1 MRFHSFSVWITL
13 LLVATCLCL
22 LVEAGKDYYK
32 ILDVPRDASKS
43 QIKKHYKKLSRV
55 YHPDKNRDDKQ
66 AEAKFMEISDAY
78 SVLVDDEQRSIYDQY
93 GEEGLK
99 QHNNGGGG
107 QPFQNPFDVFSHFFG
122 GGGGFGGHGQ
132 QQERRGPNLN
142 IELEVTLEDLY
153 NGATVELDIS
163 KQVVCDHC
171 HGSGARRSEDIVTC
185 SVCHGQGVKMQR
197 VQIAPGM
204 VQQFQ
209 QTCDHCGGKGKT
221 IKHACPVCDGKKLR
235 RGNEQHTI
243 SVERGMQNGQTIV
256 LEQEGDEYPD
266 AIPGDVIFSL
276 TTIPHLTF
284 ERKGNNL
291 YTKQHITLVEALA
304 GFEKTLTMLDGS
316 VVKLERSAVTQ
327 YGFVQKIQGAGMP
340 IYESSS
346 HGDLFVEYVVLFPD
360 HVDNNVIEVLKK
372 GAHFSS
378 TTDPLTHQEL

>member
-1 MRFHSFSVWITL
+1 MRFHSFSICFTL
-13 LLVATCLCL
+13 ALLMCLSL

-55 YHPDKNRDDKQ
+55 YHPDKNRDDKK

-99 QHNNGGGG
+99 QHNGGGGG
-107 QPFQNPFDVFSHFFG
+107 QPFHNPFDVFSHFFG
-122 GGGGFGGHGQ
+122 GHGH
-132 QQERRGPNLN
+132 QQEKRGPNLH
-142 IELEVTLEDLY
+142 IELEVTLEDVY

-171 HGSGARRSEDIVTC
+171 HGSGARRSEDIVQC
-185 SVCHGQGVKMQR
+185 SVCQGQGVRTQR

-221 IKHACPVCDGKKLR
+221 IKHACPACQGKKLQ
-235 RGNEQHTI
+235 RGNEQYTI
-243 SVERGMQNGQTIV
+243 TVEKGMDNGQTIV

-266 AIPGDVIFSL
+266 AIPGDVIFGVSI
-276 TTIPHLTF
+276 IPHLVY
-284 ERKGNNL
+284 ERQGNNL
-291 YTKQHITLVEALA
+291 YTKQHITLVEALI
-304 GFEKTLTMLDGS
+304 GFEKTLAKLDGS
-316 VVKLERSAVTQ
+316 LVTLKQTGVTQ
-327 YGFVQKIQGAGMP
+327 YGYIQTIQGAGMP
-340 IYESSS
+340 IYESSNK

-360 HVDNNVIEVLKK
+360 HVDKNVIEGK
-372 GAHFSS
+372 
-378 TTDPLTHQEL
+378 